1 MELVY
6 GQSCGVDD
14 DSVERGR
21 ADSLTVIVSEC
32 STSSMAAVARTNRKD
47 ELLAVALEA
56 VKENVPT
63 GIWVAGVAVT
73 LDKDGKL
80 AAWHRAG

>member
-21 ADSLTVIVSEC
+21 VDSVTVIVPEC
-32 STSSMAAVARTNRKD
+32 STSSIAAMARRNRTD
-47 ELLAVALEA
+47 ELLAVALEPF
-56 VKENVPT
+56 KERSYQSS
-63 GIWVAGVAVT
+63 WVTGVAVT
-73 LDKDGKL
+73 LDKDGNL
-80 AAWHRAG
+80 AAWHRAD